1 MSRQIPFKMRN
12 VYDLDDYYILEQNGW
27 KLATDNTIRNYK
39 KEELIGIIRMLEHN
53 WAGEL
58 KANMLQN
65 KRLENFYDYNKKIGK
80 SELFSQIIDGD
91 SNE

>member
-1 MSRQIPFKMRN
+1 MGKQIPFKMRN
-12 VYDLDDYYILEQNGW
+12 VYDLDDYYVLEQNGW
-27 KLATDNTIRNYK
+27 KLASNDTIRHYK

-65 KRLENFYDYNKKIGK
+65 KRLENFYNYYKKIGK
-80 SELFSQIIDGD
+80 SELFSQIVDGD

>member
-65 KRLENFYDYNKKIGK
+65 KRLENFYDYYKKIGK

>member
-53 WAGEL
+53 RAGEL

-65 KRLENFYDYNKKIGK
+65 KRLENFYDYYKKIGK

>member
-27 KLATDNTIRNYK
+27 KLASNSTMTHYK

-58 KANMLQN
+58 KANMLQT
-65 KRLENFYDYNKKIGK
+65 KRLGNFYNYYKNIGK
-80 SELFSQIIDGD
+80 SELFTQIIDGD